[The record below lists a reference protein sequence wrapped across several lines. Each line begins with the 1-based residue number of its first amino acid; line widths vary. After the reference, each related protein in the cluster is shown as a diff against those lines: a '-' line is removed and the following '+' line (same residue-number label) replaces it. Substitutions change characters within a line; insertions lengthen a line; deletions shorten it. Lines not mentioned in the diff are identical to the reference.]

1 MLVWGFE
8 GRSKSE
14 SGGSACCCW
23 DRLGS
28 SVTTR
33 LKDAPSPPR
42 DAIAAPLN
50 KYRGTPPSMK
60 TLRGRQGGRRPAFCV
75 QRNRRVK
82 GEWASG
88 RAGKQMARGG
98 RGEEGGWCKKGSRQ
112 RQYLGHKMSGN
123 TRQRRCLTAGARGL
137 VSTSGRWQGMAGQ
150 AGFCRAEQR
159 LKRSEHTHTHTH
171 TRGEALKT
179 SGTTRQQKARVFRTA
194 GARGWSA

>member
-88 RAGKQMARGG
+88 RAGKQMARRG

-123 TRQRRCLTAGARGL
+123 TRQRRCLTAVPHCGRSGVGQHERSVARNGGASRVL
-137 VSTSGRWQGMAGQ
+137 QG
-150 AGFCRAEQR
+150 RAETETQ
-159 LKRSEHTHTHTH
+159 
-171 TRGEALKT
+171 
-179 SGTTRQQKARVFRTA
+179 
-194 GARGWSA
+194 